1 MGASG
6 MWRGMTSSFRYRSG
20 ELHPAGHSVYGHIT
34 VIPAKAGT
42 QARNLWALPPS
53 KHTPPSFQRKLETTL
68 LLAGTAVRRKNQN
81 GFQLLL
87 E

>member
-6 MWRGMTSSFRYRSG
+6 MCRGMTSSFRCRSG
-20 ELHPAGHSVYGHIT
+20 EGHTPSTANHIT

-68 LLAGTAVRRKNQN
+68 PLAGAAVRRENQD
-81 GFQLLL
+81 GFQLSL